1 MKSLIPLILF
11 LSTIVLLTVVLT
23 NTQTIRL
30 ETTRS
35 GEAPERD
42 VGHFSMDAGSSLL
55 TTVAAPNSK
64 KRPTPAERL
73 SLDHLAIDA
82 TAALVD
88 DDFETAINNS
98 RTLLIFDPQNY
109 TALSVLGK
117 SLFLTDRFKDAE
129 LVYQRQA
136 VFYATDPIVFANLGY
151 TQAQLGKYKQ
161 AVDSLQ
167 EALRLDPRSGE
178 ILLSMAGIC
187 IMDGQKER
195 ALNYLQMA
203 GNRMGP
209 RLLDALQQ
217 SIFDDVRE
225 DPAFHKIVRTLQE
238 KKDE

>member
-11 LSTIVLLTVVLT
+11 LSTVVLLTVVLS

-30 ETTRS
+30 ETTR
-35 GEAPERD
+35 GEAQDPD
-42 VGHFSMDAGSSLL
+42 IGHFSMDAGSSLL
-55 TTVAAPNSK
+55 NIPSADQR

-73 SLDHLAIDA
+73 SLDRLALDA

-88 DDFETAINNS
+88 EDYETAISNS

-117 SLFLTDRFKDAE
+117 SLFLMDRFKDAE

-136 VFYATDPIVFANLGY
+136 VFYTTDPVVFANLGY

-161 AVDSLQ
+161 ALDGLQ
-167 EALRLDPRSGE
+167 EALRLDPRSGD

-195 ALNYLQMA
+195 AMNYLQMA

-209 RLLDALQQ
+209 RLLDLLQQ
-217 SIFDDVRE
+217 PIFDDVRE
-225 DPAFHKIVRTLQE
+225 DPAFLKIVRTLQE
-238 KKDE
+238 KKDN